1 MKGTTRTQNDFRAI
15 MEAKNKQR
23 EPSRA
28 EGINSQPAREKRSV
42 EDEEDG
48 EDHEKKRSKV
58 E

>member
-1 MKGTTRTQNDFRAI
+1 